1 VEEKRIKSAWEIAM
15 EKIEKMG
22 ELTLKEKRE
31 MKEKEYAPKG
41 KVMAERFLDEVIG
54 PRYLEIELQKFKNDE
69 KEIVKKAA
77 FEVFKEAIAMEE
89 FSKSQRALEGISV
102 LGKEIADL
110 KDKISFLFEEYKIK
124 IEKAIREREEQL
136 KISGS
141 AIGEINLEA
150 TEIWP
155 EINLE
160 FNAKLNQLKEEIK

>member
-102 LGKEIADL
+102 L
-110 KDKISFLFEEYKIK
+110 
-124 IEKAIREREEQL
+124 
-136 KISGS
+136 
-141 AIGEINLEA
+141 
-150 TEIWP
+150 
-155 EINLE
+155 
-160 FNAKLNQLKEEIK
+160 

>member
-1 VEEKRIKSAWEIAM
+1 
-15 EKIEKMG
+15 
-22 ELTLKEKRE
+22 
-31 MKEKEYAPKG
+31 
-41 KVMAERFLDEVIG
+41 
-54 PRYLEIELQKFKNDE
+54 
-69 KEIVKKAA
+69 
-77 FEVFKEAIAMEE
+77 
-89 FSKSQRALEGISV
+89 
-102 LGKEIADL
+102 L

-141 AIGEINLEA
+141 AIGEINLED